1 MNKELEN
8 MIDGIVDKVLS
19 EEIQKKVS
27 RITESDSEQ
36 IDEMEEYYETA
47 KSRKEERLENMGKMP
62 EDRSQYGNRDS
73 EVVGV
78 YSNIDKQREEM
89 SEEDVEEGNAFV
101 GARAKAIENGED
113 EFKVN
118 DKIYKVTDE
127 EGETTE
133 ATTASSSGSFSA
145 PLDFHEG
152 KKNIQL
158 SEEDMVDLIE
168 KIIEEQKIEGITSQN
183 KAFKQTKKDTDSYMK
198 ELKSRLADFL
208 KGSNGKYEMNPKKFP
223 SGNGDLKDDKMMYT
237 ASDGVEEYI
246 EQIARSGGQ
255 ENLELRPN

>member
-1 MNKELEN
+1 
-8 MIDGIVDKVLS
+8 
-19 EEIQKKVS
+19 
-27 RITESDSEQ
+27 
-36 IDEMEEYYETA
+36 MEEYYETA

-183 KAFKQTKKDTDSYMK
+183 KALKTNQKRYGQLYERVRNLDWQTS
-198 ELKSRLADFL
+198 
-208 KGSNGKYEMNPKKFP
+208 
-223 SGNGDLKDDKMMYT
+223 
-237 ASDGVEEYI
+237 
-246 EQIARSGGQ
+246 
-255 ENLELRPN
+255 